1 MNTCEKDVAAFFVTW
16 VTHNSRVSERM
27 IKFGV
32 EKGEVVRLF
41 LGDEMVLTKIISEIV
56 LEDDLEVLAYN
67 ICEDHVHMVLVCKE
81 DEVSGIVGKLKGR
94 SARYYNAN
102 KGVNPLVGEEQCRYR
117 DGTIKHLWAQKFN
130 SKLIES
136 EEELAN
142 VLDYVNN
149 NRLKHDLPENEKLQF
164 AINKMVIKLDECS
177 LWNCGSV
184 NKMFYYE
191 IYLRGIFGIFTWSL
205 EKDLGLGA
213 RVAVL
218 FRGRRKIGIVVG
230 KTQQKP
236 EFKTQN
242 VQAVL
247 DFDFLPSN
255 YILLAKKVAQ
265 DNFCSLEKVLS
276 LVVPRKY
283 FSEQSPEKRLC
294 SYELRVGEYD
304 LEKIRGT
311 KQKLA
316 IEMLQQNGGILSAE
330 KLREKISLSTLRSLL
345 EKGIIE
351 EIVGNISKN
360 KAGNIIEAKDHALTA
375 DQQNALIKIRESD
388 KPVLLFGVTG
398 SGKTEIYKNL
408 VREADGQAMILVPEI
423 ALTPQLISEFEQ
435 VCGGEVVAWH
445 SKMSE
450 GEKVQN
456 FARLI
461 SGEAKVLIG
470 TRSAVFV
477 PMPNLKLIILDEEHE
492 WTYKN
497 EFTPRFLCHDLVNTL
512 SVLCGAKL
520 LFGSATPRLES
531 FVHCEQDLWTR
542 VDLPNRVFETKM
554 PKIEMVDLKNEAKK
568 GNYEP
573 ISERL
578 LVKLKRI
585 LAQGKQAILFLN
597 KRGFAGAT
605 FCRSWGY
612 QFQCPNCEV
621 NMKAHGKGNRKFL
634 CHFCGH
640 MENFPKEDRCPSCDE
655 QKFEFRGW
663 GTQSVEN
670 DLAKKLPHARVFRAD
685 ADTITKKKDFE
696 NLMLDFHNQ
705 KADIL
710 LGTQMIAKGLDFENV
725 ELCGVILADVG
736 LSLPDPRAE
745 ERVFQLLTQV
755 AGRAGRRKKQGE
767 ILIQSFRPDDKI
779 FEYLKKHDL
788 EGFLAEQRVAREKAQ
803 MPPFHALAKVTF
815 SDVSKD
821 VAFARAK
828 KFYKFLKVEF
838 SGVCSFAPAFFPRTH
853 GRYHFHVFLRH
864 VERGVLVSFL
874 EGVEFGRGV
883 VIDMGPSSLL

>member
-1 MNTCEKDVAAFFVTW
+1 MEAREHLDVKCVG
-16 VTHNSRVSERM
+16 SE
-27 IKFGV
+27 
-32 EKGEVVRLF
+32 ECN
-41 LGDEMVLTKIISEIV
+41 
-56 LEDDLEVLAYN
+56 Y
-67 ICEDHVHMVLVCKE
+67 
-81 DEVSGIVGKLKGR
+81 GR
-94 SARYYNAN
+94 SVYA
-102 KGVNPLVGEEQCRYR
+102 

-136 EEELAN
+136 EDELAN
-142 VLDYVNN
+142 VLDYVRN
-149 NRLKHDLPENEKLQF
+149 NRLKHELVENQRLQG
-164 AINKMVIKLDECS
+164 IIDKMITKLDDSS
-177 LWNCGSV
+177 LWNYANV
-184 NKMFYYE
+184 KPMFYYE
-191 IYLRGIFGIFTWSL
+191 IYLRGVFGIFTWSL

-213 RVAVL
+213 RVAVY

-230 KTQQKP
+230 KHMQKP
-236 EFKTQN
+236 EFKTQSI
-242 VQAVL
+242 QAIV
-247 DFDFLPSN
+247 DANFLPEN

-276 LVVPRKY
+276 LMLPRKY
-283 FSEQSPEKRLC
+283 FLEKSPEKRFY

-316 IEMLQQNGGILSAE
+316 IEMLQQNGGVLSAE
-330 KLREKISLSTLRSLL
+330 KLRQKIPLTTLNSLL
-345 EKGIIE
+345 EKRILQEIDGGILENKMADIIE
-351 EIVGNISKN
+351 KKN
-360 KAGNIIEAKDHALTA
+360 HALTA
-375 DQQNALIKIRESD
+375 DQQNALIKIRESE

-408 VREADGQAMILVPEI
+408 VSETAGQAMILVPEI

-477 PMPNLKLIILDEEHE
+477 PMPDLELIILDEEHE

-497 EFTPRFLCHDLVNTL
+497 EFTPRFLCHDLVMFL
-512 SVLCGAKL
+512 SELNNAKL

-531 FVHCEQDLWTR
+531 FVNCEQNLWTR

-578 LVKLKRI
+578 LKKLKNV
-585 LAQGKQAILFLN
+585 LAQKKQAILFLN

-605 FCRSWGY
+605 FCKSCGY

-621 NMKAHGKGNRKFL
+621 NMKAHGNSNRKFL

-640 MENFPKEDRCPSCDE
+640 MENFPNDDKCPECDE

-663 GTQSVEN
+663 GTQSVAN
-670 DLAKKLPHARVFRAD
+670 DLAKKLPSARVVRAD

-696 NLMLDFHNQ
+696 NLMLDFSHQ
-705 KADIL
+705 
-710 LGTQMIAKGLDFENV
+710 
-725 ELCGVILADVG
+725 
-736 LSLPDPRAE
+736 
-745 ERVFQLLTQV
+745 
-755 AGRAGRRKKQGE
+755 
-767 ILIQSFRPDDKI
+767 
-779 FEYLKKHDL
+779 
-788 EGFLAEQRVAREKAQ
+788 EG
-803 MPPFHALAKVTF
+803 
-815 SDVSKD
+815 
-821 VAFARAK
+821 
-828 KFYKFLKVEF
+828 
-838 SGVCSFAPAFFPRTH
+838 
-853 GRYHFHVFLRH
+853 
-864 VERGVLVSFL
+864 
-874 EGVEFGRGV
+874 
-883 VIDMGPSSLL
+883 